1 MQEIIGNRILWSVV
15 IALVLAQV
23 LKVITDWI
31 SLGKFDRKRFKGTG
45 GMPSSHSASVT
56 ALATSVGIERG
67 FGSAEFTIAVVLAF
81 VVMYD
86 AMGIRR
92 AAGRHAEI
100 LNELIQ
106 ELSDT
111 FRDGFQPQKLR
122 TLLGHT
128 MPQVFF
134 GALLGIAISIIIYL

>member
-1 MQEIIGNRILWSVV
+1 MQEIISNKILWSVI
-15 IALVLAQV
+15 IALVSAQV
-23 LKVITDWI
+23 LKVPTEWI
-31 SLGKFDRKRFKGTG
+31 SMGTFDRKRLRGTG

-56 ALATSVGIERG
+56 ALATSIGIERG
-67 FGSAEFTIAVVLAF
+67 FGSAEFTIALVLAF

-86 AMGIRR
+86 AIGIRR

-100 LNELIQ
+100 LNELVQ

-111 FRDGFQPQKLR
+111 FRDGFEPKRLR

-128 MPQVFF
+128 IPQVIF
-134 GALLGIAISIIIYL
+134 GALLGILISILLHL

>member
-1 MQEIIGNRILWSVV
+1 MLWAVV
-15 IALVLAQV
+15 ISLIAAQV
-23 LKVITDWI
+23 LKVLTEWITM
-31 SLGKFDRKRFKGTG
+31 GKLDTHRIRGTG
-45 GMPSSHSASVT
+45 GMPSSHSSSVT
-56 ALATSVGIERG
+56 ALATSVGFECG
-67 FGSAEFTIAVVLAF
+67 LGSAEFSISVVLAF

-100 LNELIQ
+100 LNELVQ

-128 MPQVFF
+128 FPQVIF
-134 GALLGIAISIIIYL
+134 GALLGIVVSLIIYL

>member
-1 MQEIIGNRILWSVV
+1 MEEVLNNRILWAV
-15 IALVLAQV
+15 IISLITAQI
-23 LKVITDWI
+23 LKVLTEWIT
-31 SLGKFDRKRFKGTG
+31 LGKFDRHRFRGTG
-45 GMPSSHSASVT
+45 GMPSSHSSSVT
-56 ALATSVGIERG
+56 ALATSVGLERG
-67 FGSAEFTIAVVLAF
+67 FGSAEFSIALVLAF

-100 LNELIQ
+100 LNELVQ

-128 MPQVFF
+128 FPQVIL
-134 GALLGIAISIIIYL
+134 GALLGVAVSIIIYL